1 MRLKNICFVVMAT
14 ILCTSSLTGCGES
27 SRKENLDNELY
38 IITEDKSSK
47 SLSNSKPGMFG
58 ITEDGEIFMEKGYE
72 GKVGYIDKRGNKS
85 IGFKFDKGSEFSYG
99 MAGVKDGNTYKII
112 DQKGKT
118 LVEKEDGVLAPLNN
132 NLIKYEKLANEILTN
147 KNTTEAVESLAQS
160 GKTLKSTGIINTK
173 GEIIVEPGRY
183 DEIIKDIGEG
193 YILVKKDKMYGLLNA
208 DGNEIIPCEY
218 TSIGEINE
226 GFIPVSK
233 GNLCGALNEK
243 GEIIVPIEYF
253 YVGSMNEG
261 VAPARLDESGIG
273 FLDKEG
279 VWAIMPD
286 FDGVTAMNK
295 GVAFARKDDKHIII
309 DKDGKEVETELNF
322 ENKVSINGFSDSGL
336 AVVDILDG
344 ESKYMS
350 VINTKGEEIENLE
363 KKDYSALEVYPSGL
377 IVSVNKEGKKGL
389 LKEDGSVILEEE
401 YNDIRVISKDVIL
414 VDKDGTY
421 SYIDSIGKTLY

>member
-1 MRLKNICFVVMAT
+1 
-14 ILCTSSLTGCGES
+14 
-27 SRKENLDNELY
+27 
-38 IITEDKSSK
+38 
-47 SLSNSKPGMFG
+47 
-58 ITEDGEIFMEKGYE
+58 
-72 GKVGYIDKRGNKS
+72 
-85 IGFKFDKGSEFSYG
+85 
-99 MAGVKDGNTYKII
+99 MAGVKEGNTYKII
-112 DQKGKT
+112 NKKGKT
-118 LVEKEDGVLAPLNN
+118 LVEKEDGVLSPLNN
-132 NLIKYEKLANEILTN
+132 NLIRYEKLANEILTN
-147 KNTTEAVESLAQS
+147 ENTTEAIESLAQS
-160 GKTLKSTGIINTK
+160 GKTLKTTGILNTK
-173 GEIIVEPGRY
+173 GEVIVEPGRY

-193 YILVKKDKMYGLLNA
+193 YILVKKNKMYGLLNA
-208 DGNEIIPCEY
+208 EGNEIIPCEY

-273 FLDKEG
+273 FLNKEG
-279 VWAIMPD
+279 SWAIMPD
-286 FDGVTAMNK
+286 FDGVTAMNN
-295 GVAFARKDDKHIII
+295 GVAFARKDNKHIII
-309 DKDGKEVETELNF
+309 DKDGKEVETKINF

-350 VINTKGEEIENLE
+350 VINTKGEEIKNLE

-377 IVSVNKEGKKGL
+377 IVSVNQEGKKGL

-421 SYIDSIGKTLY
+421 SYIDSTGKTLY

>member
-118 LVEKEDGVLAPLNN
+118 LVEKEDGVLSPLNN

-279 VWAIMPD
+279 AWAIMPD

-309 DKDGKEVETELNF
+309 DKDGKEVETELKF

-344 ESKYMS
+344 DAHFTNL
-350 VINTKGEEIENLE
+350 IIEA
-363 KKDYSALEVYPSGL
+363 K
-377 IVSVNKEGKKGL
+377 
-389 LKEDGSVILEEE
+389 
-401 YNDIRVISKDVIL
+401 
-414 VDKDGTY
+414 
-421 SYIDSIGKTLY
+421 